1 MSLPQENEN
10 MMVKRALLILVL
22 IAVLGFGLCAGFLGY
37 VQLGLGEE
45 YRAKAEANQLRD
57 SEISAERGV
66 IYDRNGK
73 ELAKSASAW
82 KIVIYPNK
90 LSESDNAR
98 ELVIKKL
105 SKILDMKEDTVRAKA
120 ELSQYGN
127 MVVKYR
133 VEKPERDEI
142 LSLLEEVCEIVEE
155 KQGDNVVKYS
165 RKYSRYIGV
174 ENDVK
179 RYYPYNSFSSTVIGF
194 TGTNDIGT
202 GGLELQYN
210 SILTGT
216 PGRKITAVSGQGDSM
231 PSEYETVTDAVQ
243 GTSLYTT
250 LDETIQR
257 YLEEGLD
264 QSIKDTKAEYA
275 YGIIMDVNTGAIL
288 GMSSKPDYNLNE
300 PYEITSETVREQLDE
315 IVDKRQREEAQTTA
329 WFNQWKNR
337 TISDT
342 YEPGSVFK
350 IITAA
355 AALEENTWDLSKTY
369 TCGGAIQVEDRRMHC
384 SHREGHGVQTFA
396 QAFANSCNPFFI
408 QLGLDMGVDNFFK
421 YFEAFGFTEK
431 TGIDLPGEEVG
442 NYHGPESMKKTIVQL
457 ASSAFGQSFTV
468 TPIQTITAV
477 SAIANGGKLLQP
489 YIVSK
494 TTDPDGNIIS
504 ETEPVVKRQV
514 ISEKTAKAI
523 TSMMEDVVSNGTGQ
537 NAYVAGYRV
546 AGKTGTSE
554 ILEEPGFYTASFA
567 CFAPSDDPQVV
578 MLIAVKKPQGE
589 YYGSQIAAP
598 VAADIMEKVM
608 IYLNVEP
615 KYTEEEAKHIE
626 RSPDNVLGKKVEEAK
641 NTLKQSG
648 FQVKVIGDGEKV
660 VEQVP
665 SSNEKISANGTVILY
680 TEKDAEK
687 QTTTVP
693 DFTGMSI
700 NGVYQVANN
709 AGVNVSIVGNGESSR
724 FISYKQDKPAN
735 SKVYYGDTIV
745 VYFKS
750 TSSDAD

>member
-1 MSLPQENEN
+1 MSLPQANEKT
-10 MMVKRALLILVL
+10 MVKRALHVL
-22 IAVLGFGLCAGFLGY
+22 IFIVVLGFGACAIFLGY

-45 YRAKAEANQLRD
+45 YRAKAEDNQLRD

-90 LSESDNAR
+90 LSESENAT

-105 SKILDMKEDTVRAKA
+105 TDILDMEEDTVRAKA

-133 VEKPERDEI
+133 VEKKVRDEV
-142 LSLLEEVCEIVEE
+142 LALREELCET
-155 KQGDNVVKYS
+155 VKDENGNDVD

-179 RYYPYNSFSSTVIGF
+179 RYYPYNSFASTVLGF

-231 PSEYETVTDAVQ
+231 PSEYETITDAVQ
-243 GTSLYTT
+243 GTSIYTT
-250 LDETIQR
+250 IDETIQR

-264 QSIKDTKAEYA
+264 QSIKDTQAEYA
-275 YGIIMDVNTGAIL
+275 YGLIMDVSTGAIL
-288 GMSSKPDYNLNE
+288 GMSSKPDYNLNN
-300 PYEITSETVREQLDE
+300 PYEITSQTVREHLDE
-315 IVDKRQREEAQTTA
+315 IVDERMKEEAETTA

-355 AALEENTWDLSKTY
+355 AALEENIWDMSKSY
-369 TCGGAIQVEDRRMHC
+369 VCGGAIQVDDRRMHC
-384 SHREGHGVQTFA
+384 SHREGHGTQTFA

-408 QLGLDMGVDNFFK
+408 QLGLDMGVDNFYK

-431 TGIDLPGEEVG
+431 TGIDLPSEEIG
-442 NYHGPESMKKTIVQL
+442 NYHSADSMKKTKVQL

-477 SAIANGGKLLQP
+477 SAIANGGKLLRP
-489 YIVSK
+489 YVVAK
-494 TTDPDGNIIS
+494 TVDPEGNVIS

-514 ISEKTAKAI
+514 VSEKTAEII
-523 TSMMEDVVSNGTGQ
+523 TGMMEDVVATGTGK

-567 CFAPSDDPQVV
+567 CFAPADDPQVA
-578 MLIAVKKPQGE
+578 MLIAVKKPVGE

-598 VAADIMEKVM
+598 VAADIMQKVM
-608 IYLNVEP
+608 VYLNVEP
-615 KYTEEEAKHIE
+615 RYTEEENKHVD
-626 RSPDNVLGKKVEEAK
+626 RNADNVIGKKVEEARQ
-641 NTLKQSG
+641 TLTSSG
-648 FQVKVIGDGEKV
+648 FNVKVVGSGERV

-665 SSNEKISANGTVILY
+665 SSNQTISANGTVILY
-680 TEKDAEK
+680 TEKNAEK
-687 QTTTVP
+687 QVTTVP
-693 DFTGMSI
+693 NFVGMTI
-700 NGVYQVANN
+700 NDVYYAANN
-709 AGVNVSIVGNGESSR
+709 AGVNVSIVGNAASSS
-724 FISYKQDKPAN
+724 FISYKQDKEAN
-735 SKVYYGDTIV
+735 TKVYYGDTIT

-750 TSSDAD
+750 TSSDAE

>member
-1 MSLPQENEN
+1 MSLPQTNEN
-10 MMVKRALLILVL
+10 TMVKRALHVL
-22 IAVLGFGLCAGFLGY
+22 IFIVVLGFGACAIFLGY

-45 YRAKAEANQLRD
+45 YRVKAEDNQLRD

-90 LSESDNAR
+90 LSESTNAR
-98 ELVIKKL
+98 EIVIKKL
-105 SKILDMKEDTVRAKA
+105 ADILDLEEETVRSKA

-133 VEKPERDEI
+133 VEKDVRDEI
-142 LSLLEEVCEIVEE
+142 LKLLEETCETVKADDGSAVE
-155 KQGDNVVKYS
+155 
-165 RKYSRYIGV
+165 RKFARYIGV

-179 RYYPYNSFSSTVIGF
+179 RYYPYNSFASTVLGF

-231 PSEYETVTDAVQ
+231 PSEYETITDAVQ
-243 GTSLYTT
+243 GTSIYTT
-250 LDETIQR
+250 IDETIQR

-264 QSIKDTKAEYA
+264 QSIKDTQAEYA
-275 YGIIMDVNTGAIL
+275 YGLIMDVNTGAIL
-288 GMSSKPDYNLNE
+288 AMSSKPDYNLNN
-300 PYEITSETVREQLDE
+300 PYEITSKTVREHLDE
-315 IVDKRQREEAQTTA
+315 IVDERLKEEAET
-329 WFNQWKNR
+329 
-337 TISDT
+337 
-342 YEPGSVFK
+342 
-350 IITAA
+350 ITAA
-355 AALEENTWDLSKTY
+355 AALEENIWDMSKNY
-369 TCGGAIQVEDRRMHC
+369 VCGGAIQVDDRRMHC
-384 SHREGHGVQTFA
+384 SHREGHGTQTFS

-408 QLGLDMGVDNFFK
+408 QLGLDMGVDNFYK

-431 TGIDLPGEEVG
+431 TGIDLPSEEIG
-442 NYHGPESMKKTIVQL
+442 NYHSADSMKKTKVQL

-477 SAIANGGKLLQP
+477 SAIANGGKLLRP
-489 YIVSK
+489 YVVEK
-494 TTDPDGNIIS
+494 VVDHEGNIIS
-504 ETEPVVKRQV
+504 ETEPLVKRQV
-514 ISEKTAKAI
+514 VSEKTAEII
-523 TSMMEDVVSNGTGQ
+523 TGMMEDVVSTGTGK

-567 CFAPSDDPQVV
+567 CFAPADDPQVA
-578 MLIAVKKPQGE
+578 MLIAVKKPVGE

-598 VAADIMEKVM
+598 VAADIMQKVM
-608 IYLNVEP
+608 VYLNVEP
-615 KYTEEEAKHIE
+615 KYTEEESKHVDKNA
-626 RSPDNVLGKKVEEAK
+626 DNVIGKKVEEARQ
-641 NTLKQSG
+641 TLTDSG
-648 FQVKVIGDGEKV
+648 FNVKVVGSGEKV

-665 SSNEKISANGTVILY
+665 PSNQTISANGTVILY
-680 TEKDAEK
+680 TEKNAEK
-687 QTTTVP
+687 QVTTVP
-693 DFTGMSI
+693 NFIGMTV
-700 NGVYQVANN
+700 NQVYSAANS
-709 AGVNVSIVGNGESSR
+709 AGVNVSIVGNAASSS
-724 FISYKQDKPAN
+724 FISYKQDKEAN
-735 SKVYYGDTIV
+735 TKVYYGDTIT

-750 TSSDAD
+750 TSSDAE

>member
-1 MSLPQENEN
+1 MSLPQTNEN
-10 MMVKRALLILVL
+10 TLAKRALHVL
-22 IAVLGFGLCAGFLGY
+22 IIIVVLAFGACIFYLGY

-66 IYDRNGK
+66 VYDRNGK

-90 LSESDNAR
+90 MADCKPAR
-98 ELVIKKL
+98 EIVIKKL
-105 SKILDMKEDTVRAKA
+105 SSVLKISEDTVRAKA
-120 ELSQYGN
+120 EMSQYGN

-133 VEKPERDEI
+133 VEKDVREKM
-142 LSLLEEVCEIVEE
+142 LEVLKQECYEDTNE
-155 KQGDNVVKYS
+155 KGQKVKY
-165 RKYSRYIGV
+165 KFADFVGI

-179 RYYPYNSFSSTVIGF
+179 RYYPYNSFASTVLGF
-194 TGTNDIGT
+194 TGTDDVGT

-216 PGRKITAVSGQGDSM
+216 PGRKITAVSGSGDSM
-231 PSEYETVTDAVQ
+231 PSEYETVVDAVQ
-243 GTSLYTT
+243 GTSLVTT

-264 QSIKDTKAEYA
+264 QSIKDTQAEYA

-288 GMSSKPDYNLNE
+288 AMSSKPDYDLNN
-300 PYEITSETVREQLDE
+300 PYEITSQTVRDHLDE
-315 IVDKRQREEAQTTA
+315 ITDERKRDEAETTA

-355 AALEENTWDLSKTY
+355 AALEENIWDLSKTY
-369 TCGGAIQVEDRRMHC
+369 VCGGAIQVDDRRMHC
-384 SHREGHGVQTFA
+384 SHREGHGTQTFS

-408 QLGLDMGVDNFFK
+408 QLGLDMGVDNFYK
-421 YFEAFGFTEK
+421 YFEAFGFTER
-431 TGIDLPGEEVG
+431 TGIDLPSEQLGM
-442 NYHGPESMKKTIVQL
+442 YHSAESMKKTKVQL

-477 SAIANGGKLLQP
+477 SAIANGGKLLKP
-489 YIVSK
+489 YIVAK
-494 TTDPDGNIIS
+494 TLDPDGNIIS
-504 ETEPVVKRQV
+504 ETQPTVKRQV
-514 ISEKTAKAI
+514 ISENTAQII
-523 TSMMEDVVSNGTGQ
+523 TGMMEDVVSTGTGQ

-554 ILEEPGFYTASFA
+554 ILEEPGEYVASFA
-567 CFAPSDDPQVV
+567 CFAPADDPQIA
-578 MLIAVKKPQGE
+578 MLIAVKKPVGE

-598 VAADIMEKVM
+598 VAADIMQKVM
-608 IYLNVEP
+608 VYLNVEP
-615 KYTEEEAKHIE
+615 KYTEEENAHVD
-626 RSPDNVLGKKVEEAK
+626 RNADNVVGKSVEEAK
-641 NTLKQSG
+641 QTLTNSG
-648 FQVKVIGDGEKV
+648 FNVRVIGSGETV

-665 SSNEKISANGTVILY
+665 SSNQTISANGTVILY
-680 TEKDAEK
+680 TEQNAEK
-687 QTTTVP
+687 QVTTVP
-693 DFTGMSI
+693 DLTGMTV
-700 NGVYQVANN
+700 NQVYAAANQ
-709 AGVNVSIVGNGESSR
+709 AGVNVSIVGNAASSS
-724 FISYKQDKPAN
+724 FISYKQDKEVN
-735 SKVYYGDTIV
+735 SKVYCGDTIV

-750 TSSDAD
+750 TSSDAE

>member
-1 MSLPQENEN
+1 MSLPQTNEN
-10 MMVKRALLILVL
+10 TLAKRALHVL
-22 IAVLGFGLCAGFLGY
+22 IIIVVLGLGACIIYLGY

-82 KIVIYPNK
+82 KIVVYPNRMADCK
-90 LSESDNAR
+90 EAR
-98 ELVIKKL
+98 EIVIKKL
-105 SKILDMKEDTVRAKA
+105 SSVLEVSEDTVRAKA
-120 ELSQYGN
+120 EMSQYGS
-127 MVVKYR
+127 MIVKYR
-133 VEKPERDEI
+133 VEKDIRDEMLEI
-142 LSLLEEVCEIVEE
+142 LEEECYSYTNS
-155 KQGDNVVKYS
+155 KGQDVKYS
-165 RKYSRYIGV
+165 FSDFIGI

-179 RYYPYNSFSSTVIGF
+179 RYYPYNSFASTVIGF
-194 TGTNDIGT
+194 TGTDDVGT

-216 PGRKITAVSGQGDSM
+216 PGRKITAVSGNGDSM

-243 GTSLYTT
+243 GTSLVTT

-264 QSIKDTKAEYA
+264 QSIKDTQAEYA

-288 GMSSKPDYNLNE
+288 AMSSKPDYDLNN
-300 PYEITSETVREQLDE
+300 PYEITSQTVKDHLDE
-315 IVDKRQREEAQTTA
+315 IADERKKEEAETTA

-355 AALEENTWDLSKTY
+355 AALEENIWDMSKTY
-369 TCGGAIQVEDRRMHC
+369 VCGGAIQVDDRTMHC
-384 SHREGHGVQTFA
+384 SHREGHGTQTFS

-408 QLGLDMGVDNFFK
+408 QLGLDMGVDNFYK

-431 TGIDLPGEEVG
+431 TGIDLPSEQLGI
-442 NYHGPESMKKTIVQL
+442 YHSAESMKNTKVQL

-477 SAIANGGKLLQP
+477 AAIANGGKLLQP
-489 YIVSK
+489 YIVAK
-494 TTDPDGNIIS
+494 TLDPDGNVVS
-504 ETEPVVKRQV
+504 ETQPVVKRQV
-514 ISEKTAKAI
+514 ISENTAQII
-523 TSMMEDVVSNGTGQ
+523 TGMMEDVVSTGTGQ

-554 ILEEPGFYTASFA
+554 ILEEPGEYVASFA
-567 CFAPSDDPQVV
+567 CFAPADDPQIA
-578 MLIAVKKPQGE
+578 MLIAVKKPVGE

-598 VAADIMEKVM
+598 VAADIMQKVM
-608 IYLNVEP
+608 VYLNVEP
-615 KYTEEEAKHIE
+615 KYTEEESQHVDKNA
-626 RSPDNVLGKKVEEAK
+626 DNVVGKSVEEAK
-641 NTLKQSG
+641 QTLADSG
-648 FQVKVIGDGEKV
+648 FSVRVIGSGETV
-660 VEQVP
+660 IEQVP
-665 SSNEKISANGTVILY
+665 SSNQTISANGTVILY
-680 TEKDAEK
+680 TEQDAEK
-687 QTTTVP
+687 QVTTVP
-693 DFTGMSI
+693 NFVGMTV
-700 NGVYQVANN
+700 NQVYAAANQ
-709 AGVNVSIVGNGESSR
+709 AGVNVSIVGNAASSS
-724 FISYKQDKPAN
+724 FISYKQDKEVN
-735 SKVYYGDTIV
+735 SKVYCGDTIV

-750 TSSDAD
+750 TSSDAE

>member
-1 MSLPQENEN
+1 MSLPQANEKT
-10 MMVKRALLILVL
+10 MVKRALHVL
-22 IAVLGFGLCAGFLGY
+22 IFIVVLGFGACAIFLGY

-45 YRAKAEANQLRD
+45 YRAKAEDNQLRD

-90 LSESDNAR
+90 LSESENAT

-105 SKILDMKEDTVRAKA
+105 TDILDMEEDTVRAKA

-133 VEKPERDEI
+133 VEKKVRDEV
-142 LSLLEEVCEIVEE
+142 LALREELCET
-155 KQGDNVVKYS
+155 VKDENGNDVD

-179 RYYPYNSFSSTVIGF
+179 RYYPYNSFASTVLGF

-231 PSEYETVTDAVQ
+231 PSEYETITDAVQ
-243 GTSLYTT
+243 GTSIYTT
-250 LDETIQR
+250 IDETIQR

-264 QSIKDTKAEYA
+264 QSIKDTQAEYA
-275 YGIIMDVNTGAIL
+275 YGLIMDVNTGAIL
-288 GMSSKPDYNLNE
+288 GMSSKPDYNLNN
-300 PYEITSETVREQLDE
+300 PYEITSQTVREHLDE
-315 IVDKRQREEAQTTA
+315 IVDERMKEEAETTA

-355 AALEENTWDLSKTY
+355 AALEENIWDMSKNY
-369 TCGGAIQVEDRRMHC
+369 VCGGAIQVDDRRMHC
-384 SHREGHGVQTFA
+384 SHREGHGTQTFA

-408 QLGLDMGVDNFFK
+408 QLGLDMGVDNFYK

-431 TGIDLPGEEVG
+431 TGIDLPSEEIG
-442 NYHGPESMKKTIVQL
+442 NYHSADSMKKTKVQL

-477 SAIANGGKLLQP
+477 SAIANGGKLLRP
-489 YIVSK
+489 YVVAK
-494 TTDPDGNIIS
+494 TVDPEGNVIS

-514 ISEKTAKAI
+514 VSEKTAEII
-523 TSMMEDVVSNGTGQ
+523 TGMMEDVVATGTGK

-554 ILEEPGFYTASFA
+554 ILEEPGFYIASFA
-567 CFAPSDDPQVV
+567 CFAPADDPQVA
-578 MLIAVKKPQGE
+578 MLIAVKKPVGE

-598 VAADIMEKVM
+598 VAADIMQKVM
-608 IYLNVEP
+608 VYLNVEP
-615 KYTEEEAKHIE
+615 RYTEEENKHVD
-626 RSPDNVLGKKVEEAK
+626 RNADNVIGKKVEEARQ
-641 NTLKQSG
+641 TLTSSG
-648 FQVKVIGDGEKV
+648 FNVKVVGSGERV

-665 SSNEKISANGTVILY
+665 SSNQTISANGTVILY
-680 TEKDAEK
+680 TEKNAEK
-687 QTTTVP
+687 QVTTVP
-693 DFTGMSI
+693 NFVGMTI
-700 NGVYQVANN
+700 NDVYYAANN
-709 AGVNVSIVGNGESSR
+709 AGVNVSIVGNAASSS
-724 FISYKQDKPAN
+724 FISYKQDKEAN
-735 SKVYYGDTIV
+735 TKVYYGDTIT

-750 TSSDAD
+750 TSSDAE

>member
-1 MSLPQENEN
+1 MSLPQTNEN
-10 MMVKRALLILVL
+10 TLAKRALHVL
-22 IAVLGFGLCAGFLGY
+22 IIIVVLAFGACIFYLGY

-66 IYDRNGK
+66 VYDRNGK

-90 LSESDNAR
+90 MADCKPAR
-98 ELVIKKL
+98 EIVIKKL
-105 SKILDMKEDTVRAKA
+105 SSVLKISEDTVRAKA
-120 ELSQYGN
+120 EMSQYGN

-133 VEKPERDEI
+133 VEKDVREKM
-142 LSLLEEVCEIVEE
+142 LEVLKQECYEDTNE
-155 KQGDNVVKYS
+155 KGQKVKY
-165 RKYSRYIGV
+165 KFADFVGI

-179 RYYPYNSFSSTVIGF
+179 RYYPYNSFASTVLGF
-194 TGTNDIGT
+194 TGTDDVGT

-216 PGRKITAVSGQGDSM
+216 PGRKITAVSGSGDSM
-231 PSEYETVTDAVQ
+231 PSEYETVVDAVQ
-243 GTSLYTT
+243 GTSLVTT

-264 QSIKDTKAEYA
+264 QSIKDTQAEYA

-288 GMSSKPDYNLNE
+288 AMSSKPDYDLNN
-300 PYEITSETVREQLDE
+300 PYEITSQTVRDHLDE
-315 IVDKRQREEAQTTA
+315 ITDERKRDEAETTA

-355 AALEENTWDLSKTY
+355 AALEENIWDLSKTY
-369 TCGGAIQVEDRRMHC
+369 VCGGAIQVDDRRMHC
-384 SHREGHGVQTFA
+384 SHREGHGTQTFS

-408 QLGLDMGVDNFFK
+408 QLGLDMGVDNFYK
-421 YFEAFGFTEK
+421 YFEAFGFTER
-431 TGIDLPGEEVG
+431 TGVDLPSEQLGM
-442 NYHGPESMKKTIVQL
+442 YHSAESMKKTKVQL

-477 SAIANGGKLLQP
+477 SAIANGGKLLKP
-489 YIVSK
+489 YIVAK
-494 TTDPDGNIIS
+494 TLDPDGNIIS
-504 ETEPVVKRQV
+504 ETQPTVKRQV
-514 ISEKTAKAI
+514 ISENTAQII
-523 TSMMEDVVSNGTGQ
+523 TGMMEDVVSTGTGQ

-554 ILEEPGFYTASFA
+554 ILEEPGEYVASFA
-567 CFAPSDDPQVV
+567 CFAPADDPQIA
-578 MLIAVKKPQGE
+578 MLIAVKKPVGE

-598 VAADIMEKVM
+598 VAADIMQKVM
-608 IYLNVEP
+608 VYLNVEP
-615 KYTEEEAKHIE
+615 KYTEEENAHVD
-626 RSPDNVLGKKVEEAK
+626 RNADNVVGKSVEEAK
-641 NTLKQSG
+641 QTLINSG
-648 FQVKVIGDGEKV
+648 FNVRVIGSGETV

-665 SSNEKISANGTVILY
+665 SSNQTISANGTVILY
-680 TEKDAEK
+680 TEQNAEK
-687 QTTTVP
+687 QVTTVP
-693 DFTGMSI
+693 DLTGMTV
-700 NGVYQVANN
+700 NQVYAAANQ
-709 AGVNVSIVGNGESSR
+709 AGVNVSIVGNAASSS
-724 FISYKQDKPAN
+724 FISYKQDKEVN
-735 SKVYYGDTIV
+735 SKVYCGDTIV

-750 TSSDAD
+750 TSSDAE

>member
-1 MSLPQENEN
+1 MSLPQANEKT
-10 MMVKRALLILVL
+10 MVKRALHVL
-22 IAVLGFGLCAGFLGY
+22 IFIVVLGFGACAIFLGY

-45 YRAKAEANQLRD
+45 YRAKAEDNQLRD

-90 LSESDNAR
+90 LSESNNAR
-98 ELVIKKL
+98 EIVIKKL
-105 SKILDMKEDTVRAKA
+105 ADILEMKEETVRGKA

-133 VEKPERDEI
+133 VEKDVRDEI
-142 LSLLEEVCEIVEE
+142 LALLGETCETVKAEDGSAVE
-155 KQGDNVVKYS
+155 
-165 RKYSRYIGV
+165 RKFSRYIGV

-179 RYYPYNSFSSTVIGF
+179 RYYPYNSFASTVLGF
-194 TGTNDIGT
+194 TGTNDVGT

-231 PSEYETVTDAVQ
+231 PSEYETITDAVQ
-243 GTSLYTT
+243 GTSVYTT
-250 LDETIQR
+250 IDETIQR

-264 QSIKDTKAEYA
+264 QSIKDTQAEYA
-275 YGIIMDVNTGAIL
+275 YGLIMDVNTGAIL
-288 GMSSKPDYNLNE
+288 AMSSKPEYNLNN
-300 PYEITSETVREQLDE
+300 PYEITSQTVREHLDE
-315 IVDKRQREEAQTTA
+315 IMDERLKEEAETTA

-355 AALEENTWDLSKTY
+355 AALEENTWDMSRNY
-369 TCGGAIQVEDRRMHC
+369 VCGGAIQVDDRRMHC
-384 SHREGHGVQTFA
+384 SHREGHGTQTFS

-408 QLGLDMGVDNFFK
+408 QLGLDMGVDNFYK

-431 TGIDLPGEEVG
+431 TGIDLPSEEVG
-442 NYHGPESMKKTIVQL
+442 NYHSADSMKKTKVQL

-489 YIVSK
+489 YVVAK
-494 TTDPDGNIIS
+494 TVDPEGNVIS
-504 ETEPVVKRQV
+504 EAEPVVKRQV
-514 ISEKTAKAI
+514 ISEKTAEII
-523 TSMMEDVVSNGTGQ
+523 TGMMEDVVATGTGK

-567 CFAPSDDPQVV
+567 CFAPADDPQVA
-578 MLIAVKKPQGE
+578 MLIAVKKPVGE

-598 VAADIMEKVM
+598 VAADIMQKVM
-608 IYLNVEP
+608 VYLNVEP
-615 KYTEEEAKHIE
+615 KYTEEENKHVD
-626 RSPDNVLGKKVEEAK
+626 RNADNVIGKTVEEAK
-641 NTLKQSG
+641 QTLTSSG
-648 FQVKVIGDGEKV
+648 FNVKVVGSGERV

-665 SSNEKISANGTVILY
+665 SSNQTISANGTVILY
-680 TEKDAEK
+680 TEKNAEK
-687 QTTTVP
+687 QVTTVP
-693 DFTGMSI
+693 NFIGMTV
-700 NGVYQVANN
+700 NQVYYAANS
-709 AGVNVSIVGNGESSR
+709 AGVNVSIVGNAASSS
-724 FISYKQDKPAN
+724 FVSYKQDKEAN
-735 SKVYYGDTIV
+735 TKVYYGDTIT

-750 TSSDAD
+750 TSSDAE

>member
-1 MSLPQENEN
+1 MSIPQANEK
-10 MMVKRALLILVL
+10 MRLKRALHILIILV
-22 IAVLGFGLCAGFLGY
+22 VGFGVCIAFLAY

-45 YRAKAEANQLRD
+45 YRTKAESNQLRD
-57 SEISAERGV
+57 SEISAERGI

-73 ELAKSASAW
+73 ALAKSASAW

-90 LSESDNAR
+90 MAESNEAR
-98 ELVIKKL
+98 ETVIKKL
-105 SKILDMKEDTVRAKA
+105 AEVLELEEDSVRAKA

-133 VEKPERDEI
+133 VEKDVRDEI
-142 LSLLEEVCEIVEE
+142 LELLDQTCAKITVGEGEDSHTV
-155 KQGDNVVKYS
+155 D
-165 RKYSRYIGV
+165 RKYSSYVGV

-179 RYYPYNSFSSTVIGF
+179 RYYPYNSFSSTVLGF
-194 TGTNDIGT
+194 TGTNDVGM

-264 QSIKDTKAEYA
+264 QSLKDTNAEYA

-288 GMSSKPDYNLNE
+288 AMSSKPDYNLNE
-300 PYEITSETVREQLDE
+300 PYEITSDTVREELDKIADE
-315 IVDKRQREEAQTTA
+315 REKSKAETTA

-355 AALEENTWDLSKTY
+355 AALEENTWDMSKTY
-369 TCGGAIQVEDRRMHC
+369 SCSGAIQVEDRKMHC

-431 TGIDLPGEEVG
+431 TGIDLPSEEIG
-442 NYHGPESMKKTIVQL
+442 NYHSASSMKKTIVQL

-489 YIVSK
+489 YIVAK
-494 TTDPDGNIIS
+494 TTDPQGNVIS
-504 ETEPVVKRQV
+504 ETDPVVKRQV
-514 ISEKTAKAI
+514 ISEKTAETI
-523 TSMMEDVVSNGTGQ
+523 TAMMEDVVASGTGQ

-554 ILEEPGFYTASFA
+554 ILEEPGEYIASFA
-567 CFAPSDDPQVV
+567 CFAPSDDPQVA
-578 MLIAVKKPQGE
+578 MLIAVKKPVGE

-608 IYLNVEP
+608 VYLNVEP
-615 KYTEEEAKHIE
+615 KYTEEELKHVD
-626 RSPDNVLGKKVEEAK
+626 RNPDNVLGKTVTEAK
-641 NTLKQSG
+641 STLTKSG
-648 FQVKVIGDGEKV
+648 FTVKVIGSGEKV

-665 SSNEKISANGTVILY
+665 SANQTISAKGTVILY
-680 TEKDAEK
+680 TEQNSEK

-693 DFTGMSI
+693 DFTGMTI
-700 NGVYQVANN
+700 NQVYYAANQ
-709 AGVNVSIVGNGESSR
+709 AGVNVSIVGNGASNT
-724 FISYKQDKPAN
+724 FISYKQDKEKN
-735 SKVYYGDTIV
+735 TKVYYGDTIV

>member
-1 MSLPQENEN
+1 MSLPQTNEN
-10 MMVKRALLILVL
+10 TLAKRALHVL
-22 IAVLGFGLCAGFLGY
+22 IIIVVLAFGACIFYLGY

-66 IYDRNGK
+66 VYDRNGK

-90 LSESDNAR
+90 MADCKPAR
-98 ELVIKKL
+98 EIVIKKL
-105 SKILDMKEDTVRAKA
+105 ASALEISEENVRAKA
-120 ELSQYGN
+120 EMSQYGN

-133 VEKPERDEI
+133 VEKDVR
-142 LSLLEEVCEIVEE
+142 E
-155 KQGDNVVKYS
+155 KMLKVLKQECYEDTNEKGQKVKY
-165 RKYSRYIGV
+165 KFADFVGI

-179 RYYPYNSFSSTVIGF
+179 RYYPYNSFASTVLGF
-194 TGTNDIGT
+194 TGTDDVGT

-216 PGRKITAVSGQGDSM
+216 PGRKITAVSGSGDSM
-231 PSEYETVTDAVQ
+231 PSEYETVVDAVQ
-243 GTSLYTT
+243 GTSLVTT

-264 QSIKDTKAEYA
+264 QSIRDTQAEYA

-288 GMSSKPDYNLNE
+288 AMSSKPDYDLNN
-300 PYEITSETVREQLDE
+300 PYEITSQTVRDHLDE
-315 IVDKRQREEAQTTA
+315 IADERKRDEAETTA

-355 AALEENTWDLSKTY
+355 AALEENVWDLSKTY
-369 TCGGAIQVEDRRMHC
+369 VCGGAIQVDDRRMHC
-384 SHREGHGVQTFA
+384 SHREGHGTQTFS

-408 QLGLDMGVDNFFK
+408 QLGLDMGVDNFYK
-421 YFEAFGFTEK
+421 YFEAFGFTER
-431 TGIDLPGEEVG
+431 TGIDLPSEQLGM
-442 NYHGPESMKKTIVQL
+442 YHSAESMKKTKVQL

-477 SAIANGGKLLQP
+477 SAIANGGKLLKP
-489 YIVSK
+489 YIVAK
-494 TTDPDGNIIS
+494 TLDPDGNIIS
-504 ETEPVVKRQV
+504 ETQPVVKRQV
-514 ISEKTAKAI
+514 ISENTAQVI
-523 TSMMEDVVSNGTGQ
+523 TGMMEDVVSTGTGQ

-554 ILEEPGFYTASFA
+554 ILEEPGEYVASFA
-567 CFAPSDDPQVV
+567 CFAPADDPQIA
-578 MLIAVKKPQGE
+578 MLIAVKKPVGE

-598 VAADIMEKVM
+598 VAADIMQKVM
-608 IYLNVEP
+608 VYLNVEP
-615 KYTEEEAKHIE
+615 KYTEEENAHVD
-626 RSPDNVLGKKVEEAK
+626 RNADNVVGKSVEDAK
-641 NTLKQSG
+641 QTLTNSG
-648 FQVKVIGDGEKV
+648 FNVRVIGSGEKV
-660 VEQVP
+660 IEQVP
-665 SSNEKISANGTVILY
+665 SSNQTISANGTVILY
-680 TEKDAEK
+680 TEQNAEK
-687 QTTTVP
+687 QVTTVP
-693 DFTGMSI
+693 DLTGMTV
-700 NGVYQVANN
+700 NQVYAAANQ
-709 AGVNVSIVGNGESSR
+709 AGVNVSIVGNAASSS
-724 FISYKQDKPAN
+724 FISYKQDKEVN
-735 SKVYYGDTIV
+735 SKVYCGDTIV

-750 TSSDAD
+750 TSSDAE

>member
-1 MSLPQENEN
+1 MSLPQANEN
-10 MMVKRALLILVL
+10 TMVKRALHILIIIVA
-22 IAVLGFGLCAGFLGY
+22 IGFGACAIFLGY

-45 YRAKAEANQLRD
+45 YRAKAEDNQLRD

-90 LSESDNAR
+90 LSESNNAR
-98 ELVIKKL
+98 EIVIKKL
-105 SKILDMKEDTVRAKA
+105 AEVLDMKEDTVRAKA

-133 VEKPERDEI
+133 VEKDVRDEI
-142 LSLLEEVCEIVEE
+142 LELLEEKCET
-155 KQGDNVVKYS
+155 VKADDGTEID
-165 RKYSRYIGV
+165 RKFSRYIGV

-179 RYYPYNSFSSTVIGF
+179 RYYPYNSFASTVLGF
-194 TGTNDIGT
+194 TGTNDVGT
-202 GGLELQYN
+202 GGLELQFN

-243 GTSLYTT
+243 GTSLVTT

-264 QSIKDTKAEYA
+264 QSIRDTQAEYA

-288 GMSSKPDYNLNE
+288 AMSSKPDYDLNN
-300 PYEITSETVREQLDE
+300 PYEITSQTVREHLDE
-315 IVDKRQREEAQTTA
+315 IVDERQKEEAETTA

-355 AALEENTWDLSKTY
+355 AALEENIWDMSKTY
-369 TCGGAIQVEDRRMHC
+369 VCGGAIQVDDRRMHC
-384 SHREGHGVQTFA
+384 SHREGHGTQTFA

-408 QLGLDMGVDNFFK
+408 QLGLDMGVDNFYK

-431 TGIDLPGEEVG
+431 TGIDLPSEEVG
-442 NYHGPESMKKTIVQL
+442 NYHTADSMKKTKVQL

-489 YIVSK
+489 HIVSK
-494 TTDPDGNIIS
+494 TLDPDGNVIS
-504 ETEPVVKRQV
+504 ETKPTVKRQV
-514 ISEKTAKAI
+514 ISENTAEII
-523 TSMMEDVVSNGTGQ
+523 TSMMEDVVATGTGQ

-554 ILEEPGFYTASFA
+554 ILEEPGEYIASFA
-567 CFAPSDDPQVV
+567 CFAPADDPQVA
-578 MLIAVKKPQGE
+578 MLIAVKKPIGE

-598 VAADIMEKVM
+598 VAADIMQKIMVYM
-608 IYLNVEP
+608 NVEP
-615 KYTEEEAKHIE
+615 KYTDEETAHVD
-626 RSPDNVLGKKVEEAK
+626 RNADNVVGKSVEEARQ
-641 NTLKQSG
+641 TLTNSG
-648 FQVKVIGDGEKV
+648 FNVKVMGNGDKV

-665 SSNEKISANGTVILY
+665 SSNQTISANGTVILY
-680 TEKDAEK
+680 TEQNSEK
-687 QTTTVP
+687 QITTVP
-693 DFTGMSI
+693 DFVGMTV
-700 NGVYQVANN
+700 NQVYAAANN
-709 AGVNVSIVGNGESSR
+709 SGVNVSIVGNAVSSN
-724 FISYKQDKPAN
+724 FISYKQDKEKN
-735 SKVYYGDTIV
+735 TKVYYGDTIT

-750 TSSDAD
+750 TSSDAE

>member
-1 MSLPQENEN
+1 MSLPQLKENT
-10 MMVKRALLILVL
+10 MAKRAIHVL
-22 IAVLGFGLCAGFLGY
+22 IIILVLGFGACILYLGY

-82 KIVIYPNK
+82 KIVVYPNK
-90 LSESDNAR
+90 MADCKEGR
-98 ELVIKKL
+98 EIVIKKL
-105 SKILDMKEDTVRAKA
+105 SEVLKISEETVRTKA
-120 ELSQYGN
+120 EMSQYGS

-133 VEKPERDEI
+133 VEKDVRDKMI
-142 LSLLEEVCEIVEE
+142 EVLKE
-155 KQGDNVVKYS
+155 KCCTSKNKNGQDVTYKFSDFVG
-165 RKYSRYIGV
+165 I

-179 RYYPYNSFSSTVIGF
+179 RYYPYNSFASTVLGF
-194 TGTNDIGT
+194 TGTDDVGT
-202 GGLELQYN
+202 GGLEYQYN
-210 SILTGT
+210 SILTGI
-216 PGRKITAVSGQGDSM
+216 PGRKITAVAGNGESM
-231 PSEYETVTDAVQ
+231 PSEYETVKDPVQ
-243 GTSLYTT
+243 GTSLVTT

-264 QSIKDTKAEYA
+264 QSLKDTQAEYA

-288 GMSSKPDYNLNE
+288 AMSSKPDYNLNK
-300 PYEITSETVREQLDE
+300 PYDITSQSVRDHLDSIADE
-315 IVDKRQREEAQTTA
+315 RQKEEAETTA

-355 AALEENTWDLSKTY
+355 AALEENIWDMSKTY
-369 TCGGAIQVEDRRMHC
+369 VCGGAIQVDDRKMHC
-384 SHREGHGVQTFA
+384 SHREGHGTQTFS

-408 QLGLDMGVDNFFK
+408 QLGLDMGVDNFYK

-431 TGIDLPGEEVG
+431 TGIDLPSEQLGI
-442 NYHGPESMKKTIVQL
+442 YHTAESMKKTKVQL

-468 TPIQTITAV
+468 TPIQTISAV
-477 SAIANGGKLLQP
+477 SAIANGGKLMKP

-494 TTDPDGNIIS
+494 TLDPDGNIIS
-504 ETEPVVKRQV
+504 ETQPVVKRQV
-514 ISEKTAKAI
+514 ISENTAQII
-523 TSMMEDVVSNGTGQ
+523 TGMMEDVVSTGTGQ

-554 ILEEPGFYTASFA
+554 ILEELGEYVASFA
-567 CFAPSDDPQVV
+567 CFAPADDPQIA
-578 MLIAVKKPQGE
+578 MLIAIKKPVGE

-598 VAADIMEKVM
+598 VAADIMQKVM
-608 IYLNVEP
+608 VYLNVEP
-615 KYTEEEAKHIE
+615 KYTDEETAHVD
-626 RSPDNVLGKKVEEAK
+626 RNADNVVGKGVEEAK
-641 NTLKQSG
+641 QILTGSG
-648 FQVKVIGDGEKV
+648 FNVRVIGSGESV

-665 SSNEKISANGTVILY
+665 SSNQTISANGTVILY

-693 DFTGMSI
+693 DFVGMTV
-700 NGVYQVANN
+700 NQVYAAANQ
-709 AGVNVSIVGNGESSR
+709 AGVNVSIVGNAASSS
-724 FISYKQDKPAN
+724 FISYKQDKEVN
-735 SKVYYGDTIV
+735 SEVYCGDTIV
-745 VYFKS
+745 VFFKS
-750 TSSDAD
+750 TSSDAE

>member
-1 MSLPQENEN
+1 MSLPQTNEN
-10 MMVKRALLILVL
+10 TLAKRALHVL
-22 IAVLGFGLCAGFLGY
+22 IIIVVLAFGACIFYLGY

-90 LSESDNAR
+90 MADCKPAR
-98 ELVIKKL
+98 EIVIKKL
-105 SKILDMKEDTVRAKA
+105 SSVLEISEDTVRAKA
-120 ELSQYGN
+120 EMSQYGN

-133 VEKPERDEI
+133 VEKDVREKM
-142 LSLLEEVCEIVEE
+142 LEVLKQECYEDTNE
-155 KQGDNVVKYS
+155 KGQKVKY
-165 RKYSRYIGV
+165 KFADFVGI

-179 RYYPYNSFSSTVIGF
+179 RYYPYNSFASTVLGF
-194 TGTNDIGT
+194 TGTDDVGT

-216 PGRKITAVSGQGDSM
+216 PGRKITAVSGSGDSM
-231 PSEYETVTDAVQ
+231 PSEYETVVDAVQ
-243 GTSLYTT
+243 GTSLVTT

-264 QSIKDTKAEYA
+264 QSIKDTQAEYA

-288 GMSSKPDYNLNE
+288 AMSSKPDYDLNN
-300 PYEITSETVREQLDE
+300 PYEITSQTVRDHLDE
-315 IVDKRQREEAQTTA
+315 ITDERKRDEAETTA

-355 AALEENTWDLSKTY
+355 AALEENIWDLSKTY
-369 TCGGAIQVEDRRMHC
+369 VCGGAIQVDDRRMHC
-384 SHREGHGVQTFA
+384 SHREGHGTQTFS

-408 QLGLDMGVDNFFK
+408 QLGLDMGVDNFYK
-421 YFEAFGFTEK
+421 YFEAFGFTER
-431 TGIDLPGEEVG
+431 TGIDLPSEQLGI
-442 NYHGPESMKKTIVQL
+442 YHSAESMKKTKVQL

-477 SAIANGGKLLQP
+477 SAIANGGKLLKP
-489 YIVSK
+489 YIVAK
-494 TTDPDGNIIS
+494 TLDPDGNIIS
-504 ETEPVVKRQV
+504 ETQPTVKRQV
-514 ISEKTAKAI
+514 ISENTAQII
-523 TSMMEDVVSNGTGQ
+523 TGMMEDVVSTGTGQ

-554 ILEEPGFYTASFA
+554 ILEEPGEYVASFA
-567 CFAPSDDPQVV
+567 CFAPADDPQIA
-578 MLIAVKKPQGE
+578 MLIAVKKPVGE

-598 VAADIMEKVM
+598 VAADIMQKVM
-608 IYLNVEP
+608 VYLNVEP
-615 KYTEEEAKHIE
+615 KYTEEENAHVD
-626 RSPDNVLGKKVEEAK
+626 RNADNVVGKSVEEAK
-641 NTLKQSG
+641 QTLTNSG
-648 FQVKVIGDGEKV
+648 FNVRVIGSGETV

-665 SSNEKISANGTVILY
+665 SSNQTISANGTVILY
-680 TEKDAEK
+680 TEQNAEK
-687 QTTTVP
+687 QVTTVP
-693 DFTGMSI
+693 DLTGMTV
-700 NGVYQVANN
+700 NQVYAAANQ
-709 AGVNVSIVGNGESSR
+709 AGVNVSIVGNAASSS
-724 FISYKQDKPAN
+724 FISYKQDKEVN
-735 SKVYYGDTIV
+735 SKVYCGDTIV

-750 TSSDAD
+750 TSSDAE

>member
-1 MSLPQENEN
+1 MSIPQAKENT
-10 MMVKRALLILVL
+10 MVQRAVHVLAIILL
-22 IAVLGFGLCAGFLGY
+22 LGFGFAIIYLGY

-45 YRAKAEANQLRD
+45 YRAKAEDNQLRD

-90 LSESDNAR
+90 LSESNTAR
-98 ELVIKKL
+98 ETVVKRLAA
-105 SKILDMKEDTVRAKA
+105 ILDMEEDEVRAKA

-133 VEKPERDEI
+133 VEKDVRDKI
-142 LSLLEEVCEIVEE
+142 LALQKEVCETVKTES
-155 KQGDNVVKYS
+155 GDYVD
-165 RKYSRYIGV
+165 RKFIRYIGV

-179 RYYPYNSFSSTVIGF
+179 RYYPYNSFASTILGF
-194 TGTNDIGT
+194 TGTDDIGT
-202 GGLELQYN
+202 GGLELMYN
-210 SILTGT
+210 STLTGT

-231 PSEYETVTDAVQ
+231 PAEYETVTDAVQ
-243 GTSLYTT
+243 GTSLVTT

-264 QSIKDTKAEYA
+264 QSIKDTQAEYA
-275 YGIIMDVNTGAIL
+275 YGIVMDVNTGAIL
-288 GMSSKPDYNLNE
+288 AMSSKPDYNLNT
-300 PYEITSETVREQLDE
+300 PYEITSKEVKKE
-315 IVDKRQREEAQTTA
+315 IDKLVDKKKQQEAETEA

-355 AALEENTWDLSKTY
+355 AALEENVWDLSRTY
-369 TCGGAIQVEDRRMHC
+369 VCGGSIQVEDRKMNC
-384 SHREGHGVQTFA
+384 SHTSGHGTQTFS

-408 QLGLDMGVDNFFK
+408 QLGLDMGVDKFYK

-431 TGIDLPGEEVG
+431 TGIDLPAEEIG
-442 NYHGPESMKKTIVQL
+442 NHHSPEAMKEVKVRL

-489 YIVSK
+489 YVVAK
-494 TTDPDGNIIS
+494 TLDPDGNVVS
-504 ETEPVVKRQV
+504 ETKPVVKRQV
-514 ISEKTAKAI
+514 VSENTAKTI
-523 TSMMEDVVSNGTGQ
+523 TSMMEEVVSSGTAQ

-554 ILEEPGFYTASFA
+554 ILEEPGFYVASFA
-567 CFAPSDDPQVV
+567 CFAPSDDPEVAI
-578 MLIAVKKPQGE
+578 LIAIKKPVGA

-598 VAADIMEKVM
+598 VAADIMQKVM
-608 IYLNVEP
+608 VYLNVEP
-615 KYTEEEAKHIE
+615 KYTDKESENLE
-626 RSPDNVLGKKVEEAK
+626 RNAENVVGSKVEDATK
-641 NTLKQSG
+641 KLKDSG
-648 FQVKVIGDGEKV
+648 FNVKVIGAGKTV

-665 SSNEKISANGTVILY
+665 SSNQPISANGTVILY
-680 TEKDAEK
+680 TEKNAAK
-687 QTTTVP
+687 QTTVVP
-693 DFTGMSI
+693 DFTGMT
-700 NGVYQVANN
+700 VTQAYATANN
-709 AGVNVSIVGNGESSR
+709 AGLNISIVGNALSDS
-724 FISYKQDKPAN
+724 FVAFKQDKAPN
-735 SKVYYGDTIV
+735 SKAYYGDTIV

-750 TSSDAD
+750 TSGDVE

>member
-1 MSLPQENEN
+1 MSLPQTNEN
-10 MMVKRALLILVL
+10 TLAKRALHVL
-22 IAVLGFGLCAGFLGY
+22 IIIVVLAFGACIFYLGY

-66 IYDRNGK
+66 VYDRNGK

-90 LSESDNAR
+90 MADCKAAR
-98 ELVIKKL
+98 EIVIKKL
-105 SKILDMKEDTVRAKA
+105 SSVLKISEDTVRAKA
-120 ELSQYGN
+120 EMSQYGN

-133 VEKPERDEI
+133 VEKDVREKM
-142 LSLLEEVCEIVEE
+142 LEVLKQDCYEDTNE
-155 KQGDNVVKYS
+155 KGQKVKY
-165 RKYSRYIGV
+165 KFADFVGI

-179 RYYPYNSFSSTVIGF
+179 RYYPYNSFASTVLGF
-194 TGTNDIGT
+194 TGTDDVGT

-216 PGRKITAVSGQGDSM
+216 PGRKITAVSGSGDSM
-231 PSEYETVTDAVQ
+231 PSEYETVVDAVQ
-243 GTSLYTT
+243 GTSLVTT

-264 QSIKDTKAEYA
+264 QSIKDTQAEYA

-288 GMSSKPDYNLNE
+288 AMSSKPDYDLNN
-300 PYEITSETVREQLDE
+300 PYEITSQTVRDHLDE
-315 IVDKRQREEAQTTA
+315 ITDERKKDEAETTA

-355 AALEENTWDLSKTY
+355 AALEENIWDMSKTY
-369 TCGGAIQVEDRRMHC
+369 VCGGAIQVDDRRMHC
-384 SHREGHGVQTFA
+384 SHREGHGTQTFS

-408 QLGLDMGVDNFFK
+408 QLGLDMGVDNFYK
-421 YFEAFGFTEK
+421 YFEAFGFTER
-431 TGIDLPGEEVG
+431 TGVDLPSEQLGM
-442 NYHGPESMKKTIVQL
+442 YHSAESMKKTKVQL

-477 SAIANGGKLLQP
+477 SAIANGGKLLKP
-489 YIVSK
+489 YIVAK
-494 TTDPDGNIIS
+494 TLDPDGNIIS
-504 ETEPVVKRQV
+504 ETQPTVKRQV
-514 ISEKTAKAI
+514 ISENTAQII
-523 TSMMEDVVSNGTGQ
+523 TGMMEDVVSTGTGQ

-554 ILEEPGFYTASFA
+554 ILEEPGEYVASFA
-567 CFAPSDDPQVV
+567 CFAPADDPQIA
-578 MLIAVKKPQGE
+578 MLIAVKKPVGE

-598 VAADIMEKVM
+598 VAADIMQKVM
-608 IYLNVEP
+608 VYLNVEP
-615 KYTEEEAKHIE
+615 KYTEEENAHVD
-626 RSPDNVLGKKVEEAK
+626 RNADNVVGKSVEEAK
-641 NTLKQSG
+641 QTLTNSG
-648 FQVKVIGDGEKV
+648 FNVRVIGSGEKV

-665 SSNEKISANGTVILY
+665 SSNQTISANGTVILY
-680 TEKDAEK
+680 TEQNAEK
-687 QTTTVP
+687 QVATVP
-693 DFTGMSI
+693 DLTGMTV
-700 NGVYQVANN
+700 NQVYAAANQ
-709 AGVNVSIVGNGESSR
+709 AGVNVSIVGNAASSS
-724 FISYKQDKPAN
+724 FISYKQDKEVN
-735 SKVYYGDTIV
+735 SKVYCGDTIV

-750 TSSDAD
+750 TSSDAE

>member
-1 MSLPQENEN
+1 MSLPQTNEKT
-10 MMVKRALLILVL
+10 MVKRALHVL
-22 IAVLGFGLCAGFLGY
+22 IFIVVLGFGACAIFLGY

-45 YRAKAEANQLRD
+45 YRAKAEDNQLRD

-90 LSESDNAR
+90 LSESENAT

-105 SKILDMKEDTVRAKA
+105 TDILDMEEDTVRAKA

-133 VEKPERDEI
+133 VEKKVRDEV
-142 LSLLEEVCEIVEE
+142 LALREELCET
-155 KQGDNVVKYS
+155 VKDENGNDVD

-179 RYYPYNSFSSTVIGF
+179 RYYPYNSFASTVLGF

-231 PSEYETVTDAVQ
+231 PSEYETITDAVQ
-243 GTSLYTT
+243 GTSIYTT
-250 LDETIQR
+250 IDETIQR

-264 QSIKDTKAEYA
+264 QSIKDTQAEYA
-275 YGIIMDVNTGAIL
+275 YGLIMDVNTGAIL
-288 GMSSKPDYNLNE
+288 GMSSKPDYNLNN
-300 PYEITSETVREQLDE
+300 PYEITSQTVREHLDE
-315 IVDKRQREEAQTTA
+315 IVDERMKEEAETTA

-355 AALEENTWDLSKTY
+355 AALEENIWDMSKSY
-369 TCGGAIQVEDRRMHC
+369 VCGGAIQVDDRIMHC
-384 SHREGHGVQTFA
+384 SHREGHGTQTFA

-408 QLGLDMGVDNFFK
+408 QLGLDMGVDNFYK

-431 TGIDLPGEEVG
+431 TGIDLPSEEIG
-442 NYHGPESMKKTIVQL
+442 NYHSADSMKKTKVQL

-477 SAIANGGKLLQP
+477 SAIANGGKLLRP
-489 YIVSK
+489 YVVAK
-494 TTDPDGNIIS
+494 TVDPEGNVIS

-514 ISEKTAKAI
+514 VSEKTAEII
-523 TSMMEDVVSNGTGQ
+523 TGMMEDVVATGTGK

-567 CFAPSDDPQVV
+567 CFAPADDPQVA
-578 MLIAVKKPQGE
+578 MLIAVKKPVGE

-598 VAADIMEKVM
+598 VAADIMQKVM
-608 IYLNVEP
+608 VYLNVEP
-615 KYTEEEAKHIE
+615 RYTEEENKHVD
-626 RSPDNVLGKKVEEAK
+626 RNADNVIGKKVEEARQ
-641 NTLKQSG
+641 TLTSSG
-648 FQVKVIGDGEKV
+648 FNVKVVGSGERV

-665 SSNEKISANGTVILY
+665 SSNQTISANGTVILY
-680 TEKDAEK
+680 TEKNAEK
-687 QTTTVP
+687 QVTTVP
-693 DFTGMSI
+693 NFVGMTI
-700 NGVYQVANN
+700 NDVYYAANN
-709 AGVNVSIVGNGESSR
+709 AGVNVSIVGNAASSS
-724 FISYKQDKPAN
+724 FISYKQDKEAN
-735 SKVYYGDTIV
+735 TKVYYGDTIT

-750 TSSDAD
+750 TSSDAE

>member
-1 MSLPQENEN
+1 MSLPQSSEKKLVE
-10 MMVKRALLILVL
+10 RAVHVLILIVV
-22 IAVLGFGLCAGFLGY
+22 IGFGACTIFLAY

-45 YRAKAEANQLRD
+45 YRAKAEDNQLRD

-82 KIVIYPNK
+82 KIVIYPNRLK
-90 LSESDNAR
+90 ESDTAR
-98 ELVIKKL
+98 ERVIKKL
-105 SKILDMKEDTVRAKA
+105 AEILDMDEDSVRTKA

-133 VEKPERDEI
+133 VEKDIRDEI
-142 LSLLEEVCEIVEE
+142 LELQDEVCEKLKTEDGEE
-155 KQGDNVVKYS
+155 IS
-165 RKYSRYIGV
+165 RKYSRYIGI

-179 RYYPYNSFSSTVIGF
+179 RYYPYNSFASTVIGF
-194 TGTNDIGT
+194 TGNDDVGK

-210 SILTGT
+210 SILTGI

-243 GTSLYTT
+243 GTSLQTT

-264 QSIKDTKAEYA
+264 QSIKDTQAEYA

-288 GMSSKPDYNLNE
+288 AMSSKPDYDLNN
-300 PYEITSETVREQLDE
+300 PYEITSQSVREHLDE
-315 IVDKRQREEAQTTA
+315 IVDERKKEEAQTTA

-355 AALEENTWDLSKTY
+355 AALEENLWNMSETY
-369 TCGGAIQVEDRRMHC
+369 NCIGSIKVDDRIMRC
-384 SHREGHGVQTFA
+384 SHTSGHGVQTFS

-408 QLGLDMGVDNFFK
+408 QLGLDMGVDNFYK

-431 TGIDLPGEEVG
+431 TGIDLPSEEIG
-442 NYHGPESMKKTIVQL
+442 NYHSADSMKQTKVQL

-468 TPIQTITAV
+468 TPIQVITAV
-477 SAIANGGKLLQP
+477 SAIANGGKLMQP
-489 YIVSK
+489 YIVAK
-494 TTDPDGNIIS
+494 TTDPDGNVIS
-504 ETEPVVKRQV
+504 ETKPTVKRQV
-514 ISEKTAKAI
+514 ISENTAKVI
-523 TSMMEDVVSNGTGQ
+523 TSMMEEVVSSGTGQ

-554 ILEEPGFYTASFA
+554 ILEEPGEYIASFA
-567 CFAPSDDPQVV
+567 CFAPADDPQVA
-578 MLIAVKKPQGE
+578 MLIAIKKPVGE

-598 VAADIMEKVM
+598 VAADIMQKVM
-608 IYLNVEP
+608 VYLNVEP
-615 KYTEEEAKHIE
+615 KYTDDESKNVDTNA
-626 RSPDNVLGKKVEEAK
+626 DNVVGSTVEEAK
-641 NTLKQSG
+641 AKLTKSG
-648 FQVKVIGDGEKV
+648 FTVKVIGSGSTV
-660 VEQVP
+660 IEQVP
-665 SSNEKISANGTVILY
+665 SSNQSISVNGTVILY
-680 TEKDAEK
+680 TEKNAQK
-687 QTTTVP
+687 QKTTVP
-693 DFTGMSI
+693 NFVGMTV
-700 NGVYQVANN
+700 NQVYKAANN
-709 AGVNVSIVGNGESSR
+709 AGVNVSIVGNAASNS
-724 FISYKQDKPAN
+724 FVSYKQDKEVN
-735 SKVYYGDTIV
+735 SEVYYGDTIV

-750 TSSDAD
+750 TSSDAE

>member
-1 MSLPQENEN
+1 MSLPQTNEN
-10 MMVKRALLILVL
+10 TLAKRALHVL
-22 IAVLGFGLCAGFLGY
+22 IIIVALGLGACILYLGY

-66 IYDRNGK
+66 VYDRNGK

-82 KIVIYPNK
+82 KIVVYPNRMADCK
-90 LSESDNAR
+90 EAR
-98 ELVIKKL
+98 EIVIKKL
-105 SKILDMKEDTVRAKA
+105 SSVLEVNEDTVRAKA
-120 ELSQYGN
+120 EMSQYGN

-133 VEKPERDEI
+133 VEKDVREKI
-142 LSLLEEVCEIVEE
+142 LSILDEECYSFINTEGQE
-155 KQGDNVVKYS
+155 VKYD
-165 RKYSRYIGV
+165 YSDFIGI

-179 RYYPYNSFSSTVIGF
+179 RYYPYNSFASTVLGF
-194 TGTNDIGT
+194 TGTDDVGT

-216 PGRKITAVSGQGDSM
+216 PGRKITAVSGSGDSM
-231 PSEYETVTDAVQ
+231 PSEYETVVDAVQ
-243 GTSLYTT
+243 GTSLVTT

-264 QSIKDTKAEYA
+264 QSIKDTQAEYA

-288 GMSSKPDYNLNE
+288 AMSSKPDYDLNK
-300 PYEITSETVREQLDE
+300 PYEITSQTVRDHLDE
-315 IVDKRQREEAQTTA
+315 IADERKKEEAETTA

-355 AALEENTWDLSKTY
+355 AALEENIWDMSKTY
-369 TCGGAIQVEDRRMHC
+369 VCGGAIQVDDRRMHC
-384 SHREGHGVQTFA
+384 SHREGHGTQTFS

-408 QLGLDMGVDNFFK
+408 QLGLDMGVDNFYK

-431 TGIDLPGEEVG
+431 TGVDLPSEQLGM
-442 NYHGPESMKKTIVQL
+442 YHSAESMKKTKVQL

-477 SAIANGGKLLQP
+477 SAIANGGKLLKP
-489 YIVSK
+489 YIVAK
-494 TTDPDGNIIS
+494 TLDPDGNIIS
-504 ETEPVVKRQV
+504 ETQSVVKRQV
-514 ISEKTAKAI
+514 ISENTAQII
-523 TSMMEDVVSNGTGQ
+523 TGMMEDVVSTGTGQ

-554 ILEEPGFYTASFA
+554 ILEEPGEYVASFA
-567 CFAPSDDPQVV
+567 CFAPADDPQIA
-578 MLIAVKKPQGE
+578 MLIAVKKPVGE

-598 VAADIMEKVM
+598 VAADIMQKVM
-608 IYLNVEP
+608 VYLNVEP
-615 KYTEEEAKHIE
+615 KYTEEENAHVD
-626 RSPDNVLGKKVEEAK
+626 RNADNVVGKSVEEAK
-641 NTLKQSG
+641 QTLTNSG
-648 FQVKVIGDGEKV
+648 FNVRVIGSGEKV

-665 SSNEKISANGTVILY
+665 SSNQTISANGTVILY
-680 TEKDAEK
+680 TEQNAEK
-687 QTTTVP
+687 QVTTVP
-693 DFTGMSI
+693 NLIGMTV
-700 NGVYQVANN
+700 NQVYAAANQ
-709 AGVNVSIVGNGESSR
+709 AGVNVSIVGNAASSS
-724 FISYKQDKPAN
+724 FISYKQDKEVN
-735 SKVYYGDTIV
+735 SKVYCGDTIV

-750 TSSDAD
+750 TSSDAE

>member
-1 MSLPQENEN
+1 MSLPQVNEKT
-10 MMVKRALLILVL
+10 MVKRALHVL
-22 IAVLGFGLCAGFLGY
+22 IFIVVLGFGACAIFLGY

-45 YRAKAEANQLRD
+45 YRAKAEDNQLRD

-90 LSESDNAR
+90 LSESENAT

-105 SKILDMKEDTVRAKA
+105 TDILDMEEDTVRAKA

-133 VEKPERDEI
+133 VEKKVRDEV
-142 LSLLEEVCEIVEE
+142 LALREELCET
-155 KQGDNVVKYS
+155 VKDENGNDVD

-179 RYYPYNSFSSTVIGF
+179 RYYPYNSFASTVLGF

-231 PSEYETVTDAVQ
+231 PSEYETITDAVQ
-243 GTSLYTT
+243 GTSIYTT
-250 LDETIQR
+250 IDETIQR

-264 QSIKDTKAEYA
+264 QSIKDTQAEYA
-275 YGIIMDVNTGAIL
+275 YGLIMDVNTGAIL
-288 GMSSKPDYNLNE
+288 GMSSKPDYNLNN
-300 PYEITSETVREQLDE
+300 PYEITSQTVREHLDE
-315 IVDKRQREEAQTTA
+315 IVDERMKEEAETTA

-355 AALEENTWDLSKTY
+355 AALEENIWDMSKNY
-369 TCGGAIQVEDRRMHC
+369 VCGGAIQVDDRRMHC
-384 SHREGHGVQTFA
+384 SHREGHGTQTFA

-408 QLGLDMGVDNFFK
+408 QLGLDMGVDNFYK

-431 TGIDLPGEEVG
+431 TGIDLPSEEIG
-442 NYHGPESMKKTIVQL
+442 NYHSADSMKKTKVQL

-477 SAIANGGKLLQP
+477 SAIANGGKLLRP
-489 YIVSK
+489 YVVAK
-494 TTDPDGNIIS
+494 TVDPEGNVIS

-514 ISEKTAKAI
+514 VSEKTAEII
-523 TSMMEDVVSNGTGQ
+523 TGMMEDVVATGTGK

-567 CFAPSDDPQVV
+567 CFAPADDPQVA
-578 MLIAVKKPQGE
+578 MLIAVKKPVGE

-598 VAADIMEKVM
+598 VAADIMQKVM
-608 IYLNVEP
+608 VYLNVEP
-615 KYTEEEAKHIE
+615 RYTEEENKHVD
-626 RSPDNVLGKKVEEAK
+626 RNADNVIGKKVEEARQ
-641 NTLKQSG
+641 TLTSSG
-648 FQVKVIGDGEKV
+648 FNVKVVGSGERV

-665 SSNEKISANGTVILY
+665 SSNQTISANGTVILY
-680 TEKDAEK
+680 TEKNAEK
-687 QTTTVP
+687 QVTTVP
-693 DFTGMSI
+693 NFVGMTI
-700 NGVYQVANN
+700 NDVYYAANN
-709 AGVNVSIVGNGESSR
+709 AGVNVSIVGNAASSS
-724 FISYKQDKPAN
+724 FISYKQDKEAN
-735 SKVYYGDTIV
+735 TKVYYGDTIT

-750 TSSDAD
+750 TSSDAE

>member
-1 MSLPQENEN
+1 MSTKQTNEN
-10 MMVKRALLILVL
+10 KFTVRALIVMVL
-22 IAVLGFGLCAGFLGY
+22 IVGAFFGSCIFYLGY

-82 KIVIYPNK
+82 KIVVYPNK
-90 LSESDNAR
+90 MADCKEAR
-98 ELVIKKL
+98 EVVIKKL
-105 SKILDMKEDTVRAKA
+105 AEVLDLSEETVRAKA
-120 ELSQYGN
+120 EMSQYGS
-127 MVVKYR
+127 MIVKYR
-133 VEKPERDEI
+133 VEKDVRDEI
-142 LSLLEEVCEIVEE
+142 LALLDTACYKTLDDDGEEVVY
-155 KQGDNVVKYS
+155 KYS
-165 RKYSRYIGV
+165 SYVGI

-179 RYYPYNSFSSTVIGF
+179 RYYPYNSFASTVLGF
-194 TGTNDIGT
+194 TGNNDVGT

-216 PGRKITAVSGQGDSM
+216 PGRKITAVAGSGESM

-243 GTSLYTT
+243 GTSLVTT

-264 QSIKDTKAEYA
+264 QSIRDTQAEYA

-288 GMSSKPDYNLNE
+288 AMSSKPDYDLNN
-300 PYEITSETVREQLDE
+300 PYIITSETVREHLDE
-315 IVDKRQREEAQTTA
+315 ITDERAKEEAETNA

-355 AALEENTWDLSKTY
+355 AALEENIWDMSRTY
-369 TCGGAIQVEDRRMHC
+369 VCGGAIQVDDRRMHC
-384 SHREGHGVQTFA
+384 SHREGHGTQTFS

-421 YFEAFGFTEK
+421 YFEAFGFTER
-431 TGIDLPGEEVG
+431 TGIDLPSEQLGM
-442 NYHGPESMKKTIVQL
+442 YHSAASMKKTKVQL
-457 ASSAFGQSFTV
+457 ASSSFGQSFTV

-477 SAIANGGKLLQP
+477 SAIANGGKLLKP

-494 TTDPDGNIIS
+494 TLDPDGNIIS
-504 ETEPVVKRQV
+504 ETKPVVKRQV
-514 ISEKTAKAI
+514 ISENTAKII
-523 TSMMEDVVSNGTGQ
+523 TDMMEDVVSSGTGQ

-554 ILEEPGFYTASFA
+554 ILEEPGEYVASFA
-567 CFAPSDDPQVV
+567 CFAPADEPQIA
-578 MLIAVKKPQGE
+578 MLIAVKKPVGE

-598 VAADIMEKVM
+598 VAADIMQKVM
-608 IYLNVEP
+608 VYLNVEP
-615 KYTEEEAKHIE
+615 KYTEEEIKHVD
-626 RSPDNVLGKKVEEAK
+626 RNADNVVGKSVDDAK
-641 NTLKQSG
+641 KTLTDSG
-648 FQVKVIGDGEKV
+648 FNVRVVGNGTKV

-665 SSNEKISANGTVILY
+665 SSNQTISANGTVILY

-687 QTTTVP
+687 QVTTVP
-693 DFTGMSI
+693 NFIGMTV
-700 NGVYQVANN
+700 NQVYYAANQ
-709 AGVNVSIVGNGESSR
+709 AGVNVSIVGNAASSS
-724 FISYKQDKPAN
+724 FISYKQDKEAN
-735 SKVYYGDTIV
+735 TSVYCGDTIV

-750 TSSDAD
+750 TSSDAE

>member
-1 MSLPQENEN
+1 MSLPQANEKT
-10 MMVKRALLILVL
+10 MVKRALHVL
-22 IAVLGFGLCAGFLGY
+22 IFIVVLGFGACAIFLGY

-45 YRAKAEANQLRD
+45 YRAKAEDNQLRD

-90 LSESDNAR
+90 LSESENAT

-105 SKILDMKEDTVRAKA
+105 TDILDMEEDTVRAKA

-133 VEKPERDEI
+133 VEKKVRDEV
-142 LSLLEEVCEIVEE
+142 LALREELCET
-155 KQGDNVVKYS
+155 VKDENGNDVD

-179 RYYPYNSFSSTVIGF
+179 RYYPYNSFASTVLGF

-231 PSEYETVTDAVQ
+231 PSEYETITDAVQ
-243 GTSLYTT
+243 GTSIYTT
-250 LDETIQR
+250 IDETIQR

-264 QSIKDTKAEYA
+264 QSIKDTQAEYA
-275 YGIIMDVNTGAIL
+275 YGLIMDVNTGAIL
-288 GMSSKPDYNLNE
+288 GMSSKPDYNLNN
-300 PYEITSETVREQLDE
+300 PYEITSQTVREHLDE
-315 IVDKRQREEAQTTA
+315 IVDERMKEEAETTA

-355 AALEENTWDLSKTY
+355 AALEENIWDMSKNY
-369 TCGGAIQVEDRRMHC
+369 VCGGAIQVDDRRMHC
-384 SHREGHGVQTFA
+384 SHREGHGTQTFA

-408 QLGLDMGVDNFFK
+408 QLGLDMGVDNFYK

-431 TGIDLPGEEVG
+431 TGIDLPSEEIG
-442 NYHGPESMKKTIVQL
+442 NYHSADSMKKTKVQL

-477 SAIANGGKLLQP
+477 SAIANGGKLLRP
-489 YIVSK
+489 YVVAK
-494 TTDPDGNIIS
+494 TVDPEGNVIS

-514 ISEKTAKAI
+514 VSEKTAEII
-523 TSMMEDVVSNGTGQ
+523 TGMMEDVVATGTGK

-567 CFAPSDDPQVV
+567 CFAPADDPQVA
-578 MLIAVKKPQGE
+578 MLIAVKKPVGE

-598 VAADIMEKVM
+598 VAADIMQKVM
-608 IYLNVEP
+608 VYLNVEP
-615 KYTEEEAKHIE
+615 RYTEEENKHVD
-626 RSPDNVLGKKVEEAK
+626 RNADNVIGKKVEEARQ
-641 NTLKQSG
+641 TLTSSG
-648 FQVKVIGDGEKV
+648 FNVKVVGSGERV

-665 SSNEKISANGTVILY
+665 SSNQTISANGTVILY
-680 TEKDAEK
+680 TEKNAEK
-687 QTTTVP
+687 QVTTVP
-693 DFTGMSI
+693 NFVGMTI
-700 NGVYQVANN
+700 NDVYYAANN
-709 AGVNVSIVGNGESSR
+709 AGVNVSIVGNAASSS
-724 FISYKQDKPAN
+724 FISYKQDKEAN
-735 SKVYYGDTIV
+735 TKVYYGDTIT

-750 TSSDAD
+750 TSSDAE

>member
-1 MSLPQENEN
+1 MSLPQTNEN
-10 MMVKRALLILVL
+10 TLAKRALHVL
-22 IAVLGFGLCAGFLGY
+22 IIIVVLAFGACIFYLGY

-66 IYDRNGK
+66 VYDRNGK

-90 LSESDNAR
+90 MADCKPAR
-98 ELVIKKL
+98 EIVIKKL
-105 SKILDMKEDTVRAKA
+105 SSVLKISEDTVRAKA
-120 ELSQYGN
+120 EMSQYGN

-133 VEKPERDEI
+133 VEKDVREKM
-142 LSLLEEVCEIVEE
+142 LEVLKQECYEDTNE
-155 KQGDNVVKYS
+155 KGQKVKY
-165 RKYSRYIGV
+165 KFADFVGI

-179 RYYPYNSFSSTVIGF
+179 RYYPYNSFASTVLGF
-194 TGTNDIGT
+194 TGTDDVGT

-216 PGRKITAVSGQGDSM
+216 PGRKITAVSGSGDSM
-231 PSEYETVTDAVQ
+231 PSEYETVVDAVQ
-243 GTSLYTT
+243 GTSLVTT

-264 QSIKDTKAEYA
+264 QSIKDTQAEYA

-288 GMSSKPDYNLNE
+288 AMSSKPDYDLNN
-300 PYEITSETVREQLDE
+300 PYEITSQTVRDHLDE
-315 IVDKRQREEAQTTA
+315 ITDERKRDEAETTA

-355 AALEENTWDLSKTY
+355 AALEENIWDLSKTY
-369 TCGGAIQVEDRRMHC
+369 VCGGAIQVDDRRMHC
-384 SHREGHGVQTFA
+384 SHREGHGTQTFS

-408 QLGLDMGVDNFFK
+408 QLGLDMGVDNFYK
-421 YFEAFGFTEK
+421 YFEAFGFTER
-431 TGIDLPGEEVG
+431 TGVDLPSEQLGM
-442 NYHGPESMKKTIVQL
+442 YHSAESMKKTKVQL

-477 SAIANGGKLLQP
+477 SAIANGGKLLKP
-489 YIVSK
+489 YIVAK
-494 TTDPDGNIIS
+494 TLDPDGNIIS
-504 ETEPVVKRQV
+504 ETQPTVKRQV
-514 ISEKTAKAI
+514 ISENTAQII
-523 TSMMEDVVSNGTGQ
+523 TGMMEDVVSTGTGQ

-554 ILEEPGFYTASFA
+554 ILEEPGEYVASFA
-567 CFAPSDDPQVV
+567 CFAPADDPQIA
-578 MLIAVKKPQGE
+578 MLIAVKKPVGE

-598 VAADIMEKVM
+598 VAADIMQKVM
-608 IYLNVEP
+608 VYLNVEP
-615 KYTEEEAKHIE
+615 KYTEEENAHVD
-626 RSPDNVLGKKVEEAK
+626 RNADNVVGKSVEEAK
-641 NTLKQSG
+641 QTLTNSG
-648 FQVKVIGDGEKV
+648 FNVRVIGSGETV

-665 SSNEKISANGTVILY
+665 SSNQTISANGTVILY
-680 TEKDAEK
+680 TEQNAEK
-687 QTTTVP
+687 QVTTVP
-693 DFTGMSI
+693 DLTGMTV
-700 NGVYQVANN
+700 NQVYAAANQ
-709 AGVNVSIVGNGESSR
+709 AGVNVSIVGNAASSS
-724 FISYKQDKPAN
+724 FISYKQDKEVN
-735 SKVYYGDTIV
+735 SKVYCGDTIV

-750 TSSDAD
+750 TSSDAE

>member
-1 MSLPQENEN
+1 MSIPQTKENTLI
-10 MMVKRALLILVL
+10 KRAVHVLVIIIL
-22 IAVLGFGLCAGFLGY
+22 LGFGACIFYLGY
-37 VQLGLGEE
+37 VQLVLGEE
-45 YRAKAEANQLRD
+45 YRAKAEDNQLRD

-82 KIVIYPNK
+82 KVVIYPNK
-90 LSESDNAR
+90 LSESKSAR
-98 ELVIKKL
+98 ETVIKRL
-105 SKILDMKEDTVRAKA
+105 ADVLEMDEESIRAKA

-133 VEKPERDEI
+133 VEKDVRDEI
-142 LSLLEEVCEIVEE
+142 LKLQEEVCETAETE
-155 KQGDNVVKYS
+155 SGDKIE
-165 RKYSRYIGV
+165 RKFSRYIGV

-179 RYYPYNSFSSTVIGF
+179 RYYPYNSFASTVLGF
-194 TGTNDIGT
+194 TGTDDVGT
-202 GGLELQYN
+202 GGLELYYN

-231 PSEYETVTDAVQ
+231 PAEYETVTDAVQ
-243 GTSLYTT
+243 GTSLVTT

-264 QSIKDTKAEYA
+264 QSLRDTQAEYA
-275 YGIIMDVNTGAIL
+275 YGLVMDVNTGAIL
-288 GMSSKPDYNLNE
+288 AMSSKPDYNLNT
-300 PYEITSETVREQLDE
+300 PYEITSQAVKDE
-315 IVDKRQREEAQTTA
+315 IDKLVDKKMQQEAETEA

-355 AALEENTWDLSKTY
+355 AALEENVWDLSRSY
-369 TCGGAIQVEDRRMHC
+369 VCGGAIQVDDRRMHC
-384 SHREGHGVQTFA
+384 SHREGHGTQTFA

-408 QLGLDMGVDNFFK
+408 QLGLDMGVDKFYK

-431 TGIDLPGEEVG
+431 TGIDLPAEEVG
-442 NYHGPESMKKTIVQL
+442 NYHSPESMKQTKVQL

-468 TPIQTITAV
+468 TPVQTITAV
-477 SAIANGGKLLQP
+477 SAIANGGKLMQP
-489 YIVSK
+489 YIVAK
-494 TTDPDGNIIS
+494 TLDPNGNVLT
-504 ETEPVVKRQV
+504 ETKPVVKRQV
-514 ISEKTAKAI
+514 VSEETADII
-523 TSMMEDVVSNGTGQ
+523 TSMMEDVVKTGTAQ

-554 ILEEPGFYTASFA
+554 ILEEPGEYIGSFA
-567 CFAPSDDPQVV
+567 CFAPADDPQVAI
-578 MLIAVKKPQGE
+578 LIAIKKPVGQ

-598 VAADIMEKVM
+598 VAADIMKKVM
-608 IYLNVEP
+608 VYLNVEP
-615 KYTEEEAKHIE
+615 VYTEEEAK
-626 RSPDNVLGKKVEEAK
+626 NVDRNAQNVVGTPVEEARQ
-641 NTLKQSG
+641 TLVDDG
-648 FQVKVIGDGEKV
+648 FNVKVMGSGETV

-665 SSNEKISANGTVILY
+665 PANQTIPAKGTVILY
-680 TEKDAEK
+680 TEKGVAK

-693 DFTGMSI
+693 DFTGLTV
-700 NGVYQVANN
+700 NETYRVANE
-709 AGVNVSIVGNGESSR
+709 AGVNVSIVGNALSNN
-724 FISYKQDKPAN
+724 FVAFKQDKEKD

-750 TSSDAD
+750 TSAEVD

>member
-1 MSLPQENEN
+1 MSLPQANEKT
-10 MMVKRALLILVL
+10 MVKRALHVL
-22 IAVLGFGLCAGFLGY
+22 IFIVVLGFGACAIFLGY

-45 YRAKAEANQLRD
+45 YRAKAEDNQLRD

-90 LSESDNAR
+90 LSESENAT

-105 SKILDMKEDTVRAKA
+105 TDILDMEEDTVRAKA

-133 VEKPERDEI
+133 VEKKVRDEV
-142 LSLLEEVCEIVEE
+142 LALREELCEM
-155 KQGDNVVKYS
+155 VKDENGNDVD

-179 RYYPYNSFSSTVIGF
+179 RYYPYNSFASTVLGF

-231 PSEYETVTDAVQ
+231 PSEYETITDAVQ
-243 GTSLYTT
+243 GTSIYTT
-250 LDETIQR
+250 IDETIQR

-264 QSIKDTKAEYA
+264 QSIKDTQAEYA
-275 YGIIMDVNTGAIL
+275 YGLIMDVNTGAIL
-288 GMSSKPDYNLNE
+288 GMSSKPDYNLNN
-300 PYEITSETVREQLDE
+300 PYEITSQTVREHLDE
-315 IVDKRQREEAQTTA
+315 IVDERMKEEAETTA

-355 AALEENTWDLSKTY
+355 AALEENIWDMSKNY
-369 TCGGAIQVEDRRMHC
+369 VCGGAIQVDDRRMHC
-384 SHREGHGVQTFA
+384 SHREGHGTQTFA

-408 QLGLDMGVDNFFK
+408 QLGLDMGVDNFYK

-431 TGIDLPGEEVG
+431 TGIDLPSEEIG
-442 NYHGPESMKKTIVQL
+442 NYHSADSMKKTKVQL

-477 SAIANGGKLLQP
+477 SAIANGGKLLRP
-489 YIVSK
+489 YVVAK
-494 TTDPDGNIIS
+494 TVDPEGNVIS

-514 ISEKTAKAI
+514 VSEKTAEII
-523 TSMMEDVVSNGTGQ
+523 TGMMEDVVATGTGK

-567 CFAPSDDPQVV
+567 CFAPADDPQVA
-578 MLIAVKKPQGE
+578 MLIAVKKPVGE

-598 VAADIMEKVM
+598 VAADIMQKVM
-608 IYLNVEP
+608 VYLNVEP
-615 KYTEEEAKHIE
+615 RYTEEENKHVD
-626 RSPDNVLGKKVEEAK
+626 RNADNVIGKKVEEARQ
-641 NTLKQSG
+641 TLTSSG
-648 FQVKVIGDGEKV
+648 FNVKVVGSGERV

-665 SSNEKISANGTVILY
+665 SSNQTISANGTVILY
-680 TEKDAEK
+680 TEKNAEK
-687 QTTTVP
+687 QVTTVP
-693 DFTGMSI
+693 NFVGMTI
-700 NGVYQVANN
+700 NDVYYAANN
-709 AGVNVSIVGNGESSR
+709 AGVNVSIVGNAASSS
-724 FISYKQDKPAN
+724 FISYKQDKEAN
-735 SKVYYGDTIV
+735 TKVYYGDTIT

-750 TSSDAD
+750 TSSDAE

>member
-1 MSLPQENEN
+1 MSIPQKNEK
-10 MMVKRALLILVL
+10 MFISRALIILLIV
-22 IAVLGFGLCAGFLGY
+22 IIGFVVCIGFLAY

-57 SEISAERGV
+57 TEISAERGV

-90 LSESDNAR
+90 MAENTDNR
-98 ELVIKKL
+98 EKVIKKL
-105 SKILDMKEDTVRAKA
+105 SSVLGIDEETIRSKAK
-120 ELSQYGN
+120 LSQYGN

-133 VEKPERDEI
+133 VEMDVRNKVLDV
-142 LSLLEEVCEIVEE
+142 LEEICEVLETDEDGNVTKSIKY
-155 KQGDNVVKYS
+155 KQ
-165 RKYSRYIGV
+165 YIGV

-179 RYYPYNSFSSTVIGF
+179 RYYPNNSFSSTVLGF
-194 TGTNDIGT
+194 TNTNDIGM

-243 GTSLYTT
+243 GTSLVTT

-264 QSIKDTKAEYA
+264 QSLKDTQAEYA
-275 YGIIMDVNTGAIL
+275 YGIIMDVETGAIL
-288 GMSSKPDYNLNE
+288 AMSSKPDYDLNN
-300 PYEITSETVREQLDE
+300 PYEITSKTVREQLDE
-315 IVDKRQREEAQTTA
+315 IVDERKREEAETEA
-329 WFNQWKNR
+329 WYNQWKNR
-337 TISDT
+337 SISDT

-355 AALEENTWDLSKTY
+355 AALEENTWDLNKGY
-369 TCGGAIQVEDRRMHC
+369 TCTGAIQVEDRTMHC
-384 SHREGHGVQTFA
+384 SHREGHGVQSFA

-431 TGIDLPGEEVG
+431 TGIDLPSEEIG
-442 NYHGPESMKKTIVQL
+442 NYHTPESMKKTIVQL

-489 YIVSK
+489 YVVSK
-494 TTDPDGNIIS
+494 TLDPDGNIIS
-504 ETEPVVKRQV
+504 ETEPTVKRQV
-514 ISEKTAKAI
+514 ISEETAKII

-554 ILEEPGFYTASFA
+554 ILEEPGYYTASFA
-567 CFAPSDDPQVV
+567 CFAPSDDPQVA
-578 MLIAVKKPQGE
+578 MLIAIKKPVGE

-608 IYLNVEP
+608 VYLNVEP
-615 KYTEEEAKHIE
+615 KYTEEELEHVD
-626 RSPDNVLGKKVEEAK
+626 RRPDNVIGKEVETAEK
-641 NTLKQSG
+641 ILKESG
-648 FQVKVIGDGEKV
+648 FTVKVVGSGKNV

-665 SSNEKISANGTVILY
+665 SSNQTISANGTVILY
-680 TEKDAEK
+680 TEENSEK
-687 QTTTVP
+687 QVTTVP
-693 DFTGMSI
+693 NFVGMTI
-700 NGVYQVANN
+700 NQVYQAANA
-709 AGVNVSIVGNGESSR
+709 AGINVSIVGNGASNS
-724 FISYKQDKPAN
+724 FISYKQDKEAN
-735 SKVYYGDTIV
+735 TKVYYGDTIV

-750 TSSDAD
+750 TSSDTE